1 MSLGIPEIIL
11 ILIVVLLIFGADKI
25 PELAHG
31 IGKAEAEYKKAKA
44 AFKEE
49 INASKKE
56 TTKKEPAKRSTKAK
70 ATSKTTSK
78 KVVAKKTTTRKTSL
92 KTKK

>member
-11 ILIVVLLIFGADKI
+11 IVIVVLLIFGADKI

-49 INASKKE
+49 ISAPEKE
-56 TTKKEPAKRSTKAK
+56 TTKKEPAKKLTKTK
-70 ATSKTTSK
+70 TTSKTTSK
-78 KVVAKKTTTRKTSL
+78 KVASKKVSTKKASP